1 VSDDCIITCAVSGA
15 VANKQQCPGIP
26 YSPEEYAREVRRARD
41 AGASIVHIHARTPDG
56 TPTVA
61 VEHYRAIASAILAE
75 ACPTSS

>member
-1 VSDDCIITCAVSGA
+1 